1 MGQFWRESDQFPD
14 SAVLRRQA
22 SKTLYVDCL
31 FIKATLKVVKNQKK
45 KISGCRPGPH
55 GINERFLYSE
65 DICIQT
71 LFLLFKSVLKTLK
84 KKLFVS
90 PANSSLV
97 GILITIDDVTDIFA
111 IQAFL

>member
-1 MGQFWRESDQFPD
+1 M
-14 SAVLRRQA
+14 LRRQA

-45 KISGCRPGPH
+45 KIISGRCPGPH

-65 DICIQT
+65 DICLQT
-71 LFLLFKSVLKTLK
+71 LFLLVKSVLKTLK

-97 GILITIDDVTDIFA
+97 SILITINDVTDIFA